1 MDELLSPCSSFS
13 PPSPSS
19 MFSTGAAAAAAHAV
33 LEFTSCE
40 VPDEWLMGDVVM
52 AKNEEDVG
60 GGELWPV
67 FAGGSLSPDSEL
79 SELPRSFEAAAAQ
92 RPAKRRG
99 RKPGPRPDGPTVSHV
114 EAERQRR
121 EKLNR
126 RFCDLRAAVPTVS
139 RMDKASLLADAAAY
153 IAELRARVARLES
166 DARQAAAARF
176 EPSSCG
182 GGGNASYHGGGGGG
196 GAAPGLDEAVEVRKM
211 GRDAAAVRVTTTG
224 ARHAP
229 ARLMGALRS
238 LELPVQH
245 ACVMRV
251 HGATTVQEILVDV
264 PAALQDGDALRA
276 ALLQRLQ
283 DS

>member
-19 MFSTGAAAAAAHAV
+19 MFSTGAAAAHAV

-40 VPDEWLMGDVVM
+40 VPDEWLMGDVVV
-52 AKNEEDVG
+52 AKNEEDV

-79 SELPRSFEAAAAQ
+79 S
-92 RPAKRRG
+92 
-99 RKPGPRPDGPTVSHV
+99 
-114 EAERQRR
+114 
-121 EKLNR
+121 
-126 RFCDLRAAVPTVS
+126 
-139 RMDKASLLADAAAY
+139 
-153 IAELRARVARLES
+153 
-166 DARQAAAARF
+166 
-176 EPSSCG
+176 G
-182 GGGNASYHGGGGGG
+182 GGGGGKASYHGGG
-196 GAAPGLDEAVEVRKM
+196 AASGLDEAVEVRKM
-211 GRDAAAVRVTTTG
+211 GRDAATVRVTTTG

-251 HGATTVQEILVDV
+251 HGVTTVQEVLVDV
-264 PAALQDGDALRA
+264 PAALQDDDALHT
-276 ALLQRLQ
+276 ALLQRLTA
-283 DS
+283 S

>member
-60 GGELWPV
+60 GGELWP
-67 FAGGSLSPDSEL
+67 
-79 SELPRSFEAAAAQ
+79 
-92 RPAKRRG
+92 
-99 RKPGPRPDGPTVSHV
+99 
-114 EAERQRR
+114 
-121 EKLNR
+121 
-126 RFCDLRAAVPTVS
+126 
-139 RMDKASLLADAAAY
+139 ASLLADAAAY

-251 HGATTVQEILVDV
+251 HGATTVQEVLVDV